1 MVIKSNTTMFVMRFY
16 SALQLVSKANVELK
30 IFKYKNV
37 HESTKSDQYP
47 SHSREGWMPTLKLS
61 FPQESF
67 TRTNKK
73 PPGFPQN
80 QVGIYIMDAPL
91 LKPGSHTVEFGWSL
105 GCE

>member
-1 MVIKSNTTMFVMRFY
+1 MFVMRFY

-30 IFKYKNV
+30 ILKYKNGN
-37 HESTKSDQYP
+37 ESTKSDQYLK
-47 SHSREGWMPTLKLS
+47 HSREGCVPTLELS
-61 FPQESF
+61 FQQESF

-80 QVGIYIMDAPL
+80 QVGIYITDAPP
-91 LKPGSHTVEFGWSL
+91 LKSGSHTVEFCWSS